1 MKWLLKKFTWRY
13 KKNLVIFLLEDIL
26 NSKTS
31 AIDNKTAEKI
41 ITLAIKSRGN
51 KITSFII
58 KD

>member
-1 MKWLLKKFTWRY
+1 MKWLLKRLSWRY
-13 KKNLVIFLLEDIL
+13 KKKIVLFLLQDML
-26 NSKTS
+26 DSKTS
-31 AIDNKTAEKI
+31 SIDNKTAERI